1 MQGYAF
7 QASVSRISMT
17 HRRADI
23 DKANQLT
30 AIVRGPE
37 GSPQFY
43 LAIISIT
50 VQLGTLVFWVIS
62 VWFNIRNTLPKF
74 GPFLLWHPVYIYILL
89 RYWSD
94 GSGIDSRWCHWIFQW
109 HISFRPYHGPGV
121 DTVPIETKYQEYFL
135 GVKPAGA
142 WSWQPHHLNVPN
154 VMKSGSLNLLEP
166 SGPHRAGYG
175 IALPHLF
182 CGVCGV
188 LFNVCHTWKYYSM
201 CASPGSIIQCM
212 LHLEILFNVCLTW
225 KYYSMYASPGSIIR
239 CMPHLEVL
247 FDVCLTTATGIGLRL
262 FETEYFTFSGRH
274 LWC

>member
-1 MQGYAF
+1 
-7 QASVSRISMT
+7 
-17 HRRADI
+17 
-23 DKANQLT
+23 
-30 AIVRGPE
+30 
-37 GSPQFY
+37 
-43 LAIISIT
+43 
-50 VQLGTLVFWVIS
+50 
-62 VWFNIRNTLPKF
+62 
-74 GPFLLWHPVYIYILL
+74 
-89 RYWSD
+89 
-94 GSGIDSRWCHWIFQW
+94 
-109 HISFRPYHGPGV
+109 
-121 DTVPIETKYQEYFL
+121 
-135 GVKPAGA
+135 
-142 WSWQPHHLNVPN
+142 
-154 VMKSGSLNLLEP
+154 MKSGSLNLLEP